1 MRRALLGPVLLAL
14 ALRLV
19 AILATDRVVA
29 DVERYERVA
38 AHVLDVSWNP
48 YETKRLYPYPP
59 PWAAVEAAAEWLA
72 RRGTGSFPVNVKLP
86 VLAADLL
93 LVALLAAAA
102 GAGRASPLAPWLYAA
117 HPVSLLVGGVHG
129 QFDAI
134 PLFFLLLATEALARG
149 RRDASALAL
158 AAAIAS
164 KSFPVL
170 ALPFLAF
177 GTRESWRSAARY
189 AALALAPGA
198 LLLLPFAVAD
208 LGALRRE
215 LFAYGGIADFGWT
228 GVLRGAE
235 WLATGAL
242 PRSEARFWPVSSFL
256 SKALFLAAWAGLV
269 VAVRSGR
276 LRLGPERA
284 ILATLLAFSTLY
296 GLLSAQYLL
305 WAVPFGLL
313 WTGGPADSSSPGQ
326 MPANSS
332 SRGTSIGRVP
342 GIRQDRGALSLP
354 AGDAGSAL
362 RSTPRRRPRGSSA
375 SISSSPPAPCSPH
388 PSKQRRPSWPGA
400 CGSAAR
406 PRRSRH
412 PASGSPRWCAR
423 VGTGACGPPRTRAIA
438 RRSRPRADAA
448 PRAAP
453 RAAAAHPARGG
464 GRAFVGRPRF
474 ACCAVKVSYSRT
486 PPGFSARTSAGTSG
500 RWR

>member
-19 AILATDRVVA
+19 AVLATDRVVA
-29 DVERYERVA
+29 DVERYQRVA
-38 AHVLDVSWNP
+38 AHLLDVSWNP

-59 PWAAVEAAAEWLA
+59 PWAAAEAAAEWLA
-72 RRGTGSFPVNVKLP
+72 RRGMGSFPVNVKLP

-134 PLFFLLLATEALARG
+134 PLLFLLLATEALARG

-189 AALALAPGA
+189 VALALAPGA
-198 LLLLPFAVAD
+198 LLLLPFAIAD
-208 LGALRRE
+208 FGALRRE

-242 PRSEARFWPVSSFL
+242 PRSEARFWPVASFL

-276 LRLGPERA
+276 LRLGAERA
-284 ILATLLAFSTLY
+284 ILATLLAFSALY
-296 GLLSAQYLL
+296 GLQSAQYLL

-313 WTGGPADSSSPGQ
+313 WTGGPADSSSPG
-326 MPANSS
+326 
-332 SRGTSIGRVP
+332 GTKLLGMRP
-342 GIRQDRGALSLP
+342 GG
-354 AGDAGSAL
+354 
-362 RSTPRRRPRGSSA
+362 STPRRRPRGSSA
-375 SISSSPPAPCSPH
+375 SISSSPPAPSSPL
-388 PSKQRRPSWPGA
+388 PSKAGRPSWPGA

-406 PRRSRH
+406 PRRWPR

-423 VGTGACGPPRTRAIA
+423 VGKTACGPPRTRASA

-448 PRAAP
+448 PRAGP
-453 RAAAAHPARGG
+453 RAAAARPARGG
-464 GRAFVGRPRF
+464 GRGSSAGHASPAPSCRSRRAGSRP
-474 ACCAVKVSYSRT
+474 A
-486 PPGFSARTSAGTSG
+486 SARGRARGTSG